1 MKELL
6 WFSLL
11 CILAMLTLLAV
22 AESNHDPEDA
32 LEEDAET
39 RIHIDHLADRSRRK
53 QRQGQKNARG
63 RYSMNGISGKAVR
76 KA

>member
-22 AESNHDPEDA
+22 AESNHDPEDM

-39 RIHIDHLADRSRRK
+39 RIHIDRMATDSQRR
-53 QRQGQKNARG
+53 QRQGQKKARG
-63 RYSMNGISGKAVR
+63 RYSMIGISGKAVR

>member
-6 WFSLL
+6 WFALL
-11 CILAMLTLLAV
+11 CILGMLTLLAV

-39 RIHIDHLADRSRRK
+39 RIHIDHLADRSRRDE
-53 QRQGQKNARG
+53 RRG
-63 RYSMNGISGKAVR
+63 KKSTRGKYSMNGISGKAVR

>member
-22 AESNHDPEDA
+22 AESNHDPEDMLA
-32 LEEDAET
+32 EDAET
-39 RIHIDHLADRSRRK
+39 RIHIDRLADQSRRK
-53 QRQGQKNARG
+53 QRQGQKKARG